1 MNAGGPRVFARGFK
15 FPEGPS
21 FDRDGNLYITD
32 GGLEAI
38 PRIRPDGGFEIFCR
52 PGGTPNGSAFHQ
64 NGDLYVADPGLKR
77 VIRITP
83 GAQVH
88 LVVDKYQ
95 GRPFLGPNDVT
106 FDSRGRLFFTDPE
119 GSSLENPVGC
129 VYRIDLDGSVVRI
142 AQGLAYPNGLAVTAD
157 GRALVVAETFSEKLL
172 RFSLDEDGDAAGR
185 DDLAYVGTGRDGEV
199 GPDGMAF
206 DVGGYIYVAVYGGG
220 VVCVVSPEGEVVD
233 KLPAGGLRP
242 TNVAFGGPERKTLYV
257 TETET
262 QTVRMVDT
270 PRSGLALYG
279 DARSG

>member
-1 MNAGGPRVFARGFK
+1 MSGRREIAKGASMNAGGPRVFARGFK

-119 GSSLENPVGC
+119 R
-129 VYRIDLDGSVVRI
+129 YRKEFSFEYCILNKDYKVKRSTGF
-142 AQGLAYPNGLAVTAD
+142 N
-157 GRALVVAETFSEKLL
+157 AELF
-172 RFSLDEDGDAAGR
+172 
-185 DDLAYVGTGRDGEV
+185 
-199 GPDGMAF
+199 PH
-206 DVGGYIYVAVYGGG
+206 
-220 VVCVVSPEGEVVD
+220 P
-233 KLPAGGLRP
+233 
-242 TNVAFGGPERKTLYV
+242 
-257 TETET
+257 
-262 QTVRMVDT
+262 
-270 PRSGLALYG
+270 
-279 DARSG
+279 